1 MKLGISL
8 PYRNPDDSHISMRQL
23 MARARLIEDTGFDG
37 IWFGDTISRTANARP
52 DTLMWLEA
60 AAAATERIELGTA
73 VIQVPLRNPVEL
85 AVRLMTLHALSGGR
99 FWAGL
104 GAGSTKKDFDAVGV
118 DYEQRFKLF
127 AKALPIMRRLCNG
140 EQVGD
145 ANLQPWPSAGKGPP
159 ILIGSWESGIWVKRA
174 ARNYDGWMASGRTTL
189 NKIKIG
195 IERFRAAGG
204 KRALV
209 STIPVDLS
217 QPEAR
222 LDPDEIFSLNCGPQS
237 AKERLQMLA
246 DLGYDDAL
254 LVRLDHTEAD
264 ITADDLRAI
273 RALLP
278 REGA

>member
-8 PYRNPDDSHISMRQL
+8 PYRNPDNSHLSIKQL
-23 MARARLIEDTGFDG
+23 MTRAKLIEDIGFDG
-37 IWFGDTISRTANARP
+37 IWFGDTVGRTANARP

-60 AAAATERIELGTA
+60 AAAATDHIELGTA

-104 GAGSTKKDFDAVGV
+104 GAGSTRKDFDAVGV
-118 DYEQRFKLF
+118 DFEQRFKLF
-127 AKALPIMRRLCNG
+127 SAALPVMRRLCDG
-140 EQVGD
+140 EQVGE

-159 ILIGSWESGIWVKRA
+159 FLIGSWESGIWVRKA
-174 ARNYDGWMASGRTTL
+174 AREYDGWMASGRTTL
-189 NKIKIG
+189 NKMKEG
-195 IERFRAAGG
+195 INRFRDAGG
-204 KRALV
+204 EGKRTLV

-217 QPEAR
+217 QPEAKI
-222 LDPDEIFSLNCGPQS
+222 DADDVFSLNCGPES
-237 AKERLQMLA
+237 ARERLQMLA

-254 LVRLDHTEAD
+254 LVRLDHTEAE

-273 RALLP
+273 RALWP
-278 REGA
+278 RE